1 MTGLRARA
9 SRGLPGRS
17 VPSLAAV
24 LLLAVGLVACPQ
36 NPAITRQGILNRQEY
51 APYQL
56 PGSAVVE
63 GQVVVQVPGGGTF
76 YGANGEV
83 LLLPRVTETE
93 RYVNDVVLPGKLSLP
108 DRQMN
113 QVRWAT
119 TSDVQGRFRF
129 ERLPAGRYFV
139 VCPVAWFDA
148 AGRPAKGMAL
158 GQATVGDGQQV
169 SVVVTR

>member
-9 SRGLPGRS
+9 SRGLPGRRARF
-17 VPSLAAV
+17 LAGV
-24 LLLAVGLVACPQ
+24 SLLAVGLAACPQ
-36 NPAITRQGILNRQEY
+36 NPAITRHGILNRQEY

-56 PGSAVVE
+56 PGSAVIE

-83 LLLPRVTETE
+83 LLLPRVSETE

-108 DRQMN
+108 DQDMN

-119 TSDVQGRFRF
+119 TSDAQGRFRF

-139 VCPVAWFDA
+139 VCPVAWSDA

-158 GQATVGDGQQV
+158 AQVSVGDGQQA